1 MKRLPFSS
9 AVAGRAG
16 LEVIQR
22 GLSSIGL
29 ARVLRRL
36 PGELPFLQAV
46 DDDSSLDWLK
56 PGWQTTQS
64 PSTCAATVSSQASLL
79 ALDRF
84 SFTPAGM
91 LDWVVPDDGA
101 NACHGKD
108 PVRVQPQGLIRVRWF
123 EPAGASAGD
132 VGT

>member
-1 MKRLPFSS
+1 MKRLPSNS

-46 DDDSSLDWLK
+46 DDDSSLDCLK
-56 PGWQTTQS
+56 PGWQ
-64 PSTCAATVSSQASLL
+64 
-79 ALDRF
+79 
-84 SFTPAGM
+84 
-91 LDWVVPDDGA
+91 
-101 NACHGKD
+101 ND
-108 PVRVQPQGLIRVRWF
+108 PESIY
-123 EPAGASAGD
+123 
-132 VGT
+132 